1 MSALWES
8 WSKTKKKYFSKKI
21 TAILA
26 FILISLCPVFA
37 DGDLIF
43 NVHGYL
49 GSVFSSNY
57 NAFPVKSEYG
67 GGIKIS
73 YRTPSIL
80 EFSAGF
86 DYLVLPR
93 ETKTD
98 EKLDAASLMRANVG
112 IGCYI
117 PIAERFAMVPFV
129 NGGVYRLGVSDVTRN
144 SIFFG
149 AGISFQYKINPHV
162 FFEAPVIAEFNR
174 GVLADVGVAPGVSI
188 NISKMLR
195 NDTLISMNV
204 KEMKPIFPVLYS
216 WYEKNPFATVTLKN
230 EEECGITN
238 VTVSFFQGQY
248 MGQPQ
253 LCASYKRIEKE
264 ESVDVDLVAFFN
276 EQMLELIEKIDTQGS
291 VIVEYRVLGQKKRK
305 TFPITLGVYGRNSM
319 SWDDDR
325 RAAVFVSSK
334 DPAAMLFSRH
344 VMSSVR
350 NNLRSGVPIN
360 IQYAMGIFEAMDEF
374 GINYVIDPNS
384 SYSDNVG
391 STSIDFLQFPYQTLM
406 YRGGDCDDLS
416 ILTCS
421 LFESVGVHTAFITIP
436 GHIFIAFD
444 SGVKQKDA
452 WKYFNSTDEYIISDG
467 EIWVPLEITL
477 SDEGYTK
484 AWRVGAREW
493 HVAART
499 NEAQLYKMRDSWN
512 LYKPVGVSGA
522 HAKFL
527 LPEKKQVLARFSNS
541 VDYWITRELDPQ
553 IRSFKNILAKKED
566 PGVRN
571 DFGILYVRY
580 GLFDEAEKQFR
591 IARKYN
597 NKNALLNTASMY
609 FAKEQYENAAYMYR
623 QVINND
629 PKNILA
635 YLGLARCAFEVGDYE
650 TCDDSYSVVR
660 ENDMELAMEYAYL
673 GSFETVRGRA
683 FSLSER
689 LEKTIWV
696 GSNAFMNGQYEI
708 IDKSLY
714 DEPKIG
720 LANPYIHSTRMEY
733 KIPELERP
741 VQERYQESEE
751 DDFVNHGMGSL
762 RTAGD
767 NSADEFENSDNH
779 GFGGIKVSATRRAS
793 EPAESYNTAL
803 GDIKLAETGGR
814 TSMAPSRPKS
824 DGRENPSESDGA
836 GESYSQKQ
844 DGHSSDQFSD
854 TNVPDEGRQIQS
866 NSENKAAANTE
877 SLPTE
882 SNGRQSPQ
890 TSGNMPSQSTERQ
903 SPQTTESP
911 SSRSMGGREARSSG
925 SQQAQNDG
933 EQSPQNSG
941 IQHPQNDGKHST
953 QNTGS
958 RVVRTAEKQT
968 AAGEKRPLAKTG
980 RKRTESAGRLPAA
993 KNEGRPL
1000 SVEKKQAP
1008 KNTEYIPEY
1017 ADDADDAEYEEYSE
1031 NYEGSEY
1038 AEDAENAEYADDAG
1052 YEASSEDYKGPE
1064 KRQLTSSRDSKN
1076 SGPDKESSG
1085 SHGVL
1090 SAITNSVLLPIARS
1104 VRSTIENS
1112 VLLSGTDSE
1121 EHPEPQ
1127 DEEKSRQHG
1136 ESKKK
1141 SAAIRF
1147 GDGRS
1152 WKKVSVNTVE
1162 RKPVRKTASS
1172 KDRESK
1178 TEVSETLPEVQV
1190 IESVSKAR
1198 RRKQK
1203 MPFSKP
1209 ECPASNRIVRVIMEE
1224 DLKKKRF
1231 YVSMKKFR
1239 SVDDAYRFWLSHP
1252 DLPCEIVRTG
1262 YSEYTVFAGDYSK
1275 EEYEE
1280 FIKNV

>member
-8 WSKTKKKYFSKKI
+8 WSKTRKKYFSKKI
-21 TAILA
+21 AAVFTL
-26 FILISLCPVFA
+26 ILISLCPVFA

-73 YRTPSIL
+73 FRTPSIL

-112 IGCYI
+112 LGFYI
-117 PIAERFAMVPFV
+117 PIAERFALVPFV

-174 GVLADVGVAPGVSI
+174 GVLADVGVAPGISI
-188 NISKMLR
+188 NVSKMLR
-195 NDTLISMNV
+195 NETLLSMKV

-216 WYEKNPFATVTLKN
+216 WYEKNPFATVTIKN

-238 VTVSFFQGQY
+238 VTVSFYQGQY

-253 LCASYKRIEKE
+253 LCASYKRIEKK
-264 ESVDVDLVAFFN
+264 ESFDVDLVAFFN

-350 NNLRSGVPIN
+350 NNLRSGVPLN

-499 NEAQLYKMRDSWN
+499 NEAQLYKMRDSWE

-635 YLGLARCAFEVGDYE
+635 YLGLARCAFEVGDYD

-696 GSNAFMNGQYEI
+696 GSNAFMNGEYEI

-751 DDFVNHGMGSL
+751 EDFVNHGMGSL

-779 GFGGIKVSATRRAS
+779 GFGSIKVSAKKKTEEAS
-793 EPAESYNTAL
+793 DTDNYGM
-803 GDIKLAETGGR
+803 GDIKTTLADTEERTSISPDTPKAGGAAATAAKTAAKTAAAATAALVSGAEAAIVGNGSENEQDEPYENANGEAYETQGKYETGADYEGQ
-814 TSMAPSRPKS
+814 PV
-824 DGRENPSESDGA
+824 E
-836 GESYSQKQ
+836 
-844 DGHSSDQFSD
+844 HSSNEPLSKTERHPVSNARKETGTNTGILSD
-854 TNVPDEGRQIQS
+854 TNARRVADTHTENFAAESTGARPVAKSKRKPLSKTEREATARTERQTGTNTGVVADTHTGKKTVSNEEAQTLSNDESHPVAELGNQDDSQS
-866 NSENKAAANTE
+866 EEKACNEDGAASQAEQAYGESQKTGSAIRFEDGKTWQRVSVNKASSKPAKKRTSSKKAEKTAEVTE
-877 SLPTE
+877 SLQGP
-882 SNGRQSPQ
+882 
-890 TSGNMPSQSTERQ
+890 
-903 SPQTTESP
+903 
-911 SSRSMGGREARSSG
+911 RSLDSLE
-925 SQQAQNDG
+925 QA
-933 EQSPQNSG
+933 
-941 IQHPQNDGKHST
+941 
-953 QNTGS
+953 
-958 RVVRTAEKQT
+958 
-968 AAGEKRPLAKTG
+968 
-980 RKRTESAGRLPAA
+980 
-993 KNEGRPL
+993 
-1000 SVEKKQAP
+1000 
-1008 KNTEYIPEY
+1008 
-1017 ADDADDAEYEEYSE
+1017 
-1031 NYEGSEY
+1031 
-1038 AEDAENAEYADDAG
+1038 
-1052 YEASSEDYKGPE
+1052 
-1064 KRQLTSSRDSKN
+1064 
-1076 SGPDKESSG
+1076 
-1085 SHGVL
+1085 
-1090 SAITNSVLLPIARS
+1090 
-1104 VRSTIENS
+1104 
-1112 VLLSGTDSE
+1112 
-1121 EHPEPQ
+1121 
-1127 DEEKSRQHG
+1127 
-1136 ESKKK
+1136 KKK
-1141 SAAIRF
+1141 
-1147 GDGRS
+1147 
-1152 WKKVSVNTVE
+1152 K
-1162 RKPVRKTASS
+1162 
-1172 KDRESK
+1172 
-1178 TEVSETLPEVQV
+1178 
-1190 IESVSKAR
+1190 
-1198 RRKQK
+1198 KQK
-1203 MPFSKP
+1203 MPFNKP
-1209 ECPASNRIVRVIMEE
+1209 ECPEGKRIVCVITEE
-1224 DLKKKRF
+1224 ELKKKRF
-1231 YVSMKKFR
+1231 YYCMAKFKN
-1239 SVDDAYRFWLSHP
+1239 VDAAYKFWLSHP

-1262 YSEYTVFAGDYSK
+1262 YSEYSVLAGDYSE
-1275 EEYEE
+1275 EEYNE